1 MAKSDKELEKMEKGR
16 DIWLEVLDGV
26 REIQAGKGKRVS
38 VSLPAAARIR
48 KASGLSQSEFAE
60 ILGVSVRTLQDW
72 EQGRRRPSGAAA
84 TLLRIAEKHPDLL
97 EIGIGRGRAAPYAD
111 SIH

>member
-1 MAKSDKELEKMEKGR
+1 MAKSDKELEEMEKDR
-16 DIWLEVLDGV
+16 NIWQEVLEGV
-26 REIQAGKGKRVS
+26 REIQDGKGKRILI
-38 VSLPAAARIR
+38 SLPAAARVR

-97 EIGIGRGRAAPYAD
+97 REAMAG
-111 SIH
+111 

>member
-1 MAKSDKELEKMEKGR
+1 MVKSDKELEEMEKGR
-16 DIWLEVLDGV
+16 DIWQEVLDGV
-26 REIQAGKGKRVS
+26 REVRAGKGKKVS
-38 VSLPAAARIR
+38 VTLPAAARVR

-97 EIGIGRGRAAPYAD
+97 REAIAG
-111 SIH
+111 

>member
-1 MAKSDKELEKMEKGR
+1 MAKSDKKLEEMEKGR
-16 DIWLEVLDGV
+16 DIWNEVLESV
-26 REIQAGKGKRVS
+26 REIQAEKGKKVS
-38 VSLPAAARIR
+38 VTLPAAAQVR
-48 KASGLSQSEFAE
+48 KVSGLSQSEFAE

-97 EIGIGRGRAAPYAD
+97 REAIAG
-111 SIH
+111 

>member
-1 MAKSDKELEKMEKGR
+1 MAKSDKELEEMEKGR
-16 DIWLEVLDGV
+16 DIWQEVLDGV
-26 REIQAGKGKRVS
+26 REIQAGKGKSVS
-38 VSLPAAARIR
+38 VSLSAAARVR

-97 EIGIGRGRAAPYAD
+97 REAMAG
-111 SIH
+111 

>member
-1 MAKSDKELEKMEKGR
+1 MAKSDKELEEREKGR
-16 DIWLEVLDGV
+16 DIWQEILDGV
-26 REIQAGKGKRVS
+26 REIQAGKGKKVS
-38 VSLPAAARIR
+38 VSLPVSARIR
-48 KASGLSQSEFAE
+48 KAAGLSQSEFAE

-97 EIGIGRGRAAPYAD
+97 RELMAG
-111 SIH
+111 

>member
-1 MAKSDKELEKMEKGR
+1 MAKSDKELEKMEKDR
-16 DIWLEVLDGV
+16 DIWQEVLDGV

-38 VSLPAAARIR
+38 VSLPAAARVR

-72 EQGRRRPSGAAA
+72 EQGRRKPSGAAA
-84 TLLRIAEKHPDLL
+84 TLLKIAEKNPDLL
-97 EIGIGRGRAAPYAD
+97 REAIAG
-111 SIH
+111 

>member
-1 MAKSDKELEKMEKGR
+1 MAKSDKELEEMEKGR
-16 DIWLEVLDGV
+16 DIWQEVLDGV
-26 REIQAGKGKRVS
+26 REIQAGKGKSVS
-38 VSLPAAARIR
+38 VSLSAAARVR

-84 TLLRIAEKHPDLL
+84 TLLRIVEKHPTLL
-97 EIGIGRGRAAPYAD
+97 REAMAG
-111 SIH
+111 

>member
-16 DIWLEVLDGV
+16 DIWQEVLDGV
-26 REIQAGKGKRVS
+26 REIQAGKGKKAS
-38 VSLPAAARIR
+38 VSLPAAARVR

-97 EIGIGRGRAAPYAD
+97 REALAG
-111 SIH
+111 